1 MEEKFEEKLY
11 DLKKIYKLSNE
22 EKKSIMERILKKE
35 RKFSFIYLIPIAILS
50 ILVIL
55 LLPHQVSFL
64 TPNFILDENES
75 IKRIE
80 TYIEIY
86 LSNPLFLTQ
95 IIYFLLLLLSVIF
108 GVIFIKVRFN
118 TKGGKQWRNF

>member
-1 MEEKFEEKLY
+1 MEEKFEEKLS

>member
-1 MEEKFEEKLY
+1 MEEKFEEKLS
-11 DLKKIYKLSNE
+11 DLKKIYELSNE

-95 IIYFLLLLLSVIF
+95 IIYFLVLLLSIIF

-118 TKGGKQWRNF
+118 TKGGKQ

>member
-1 MEEKFEEKLY
+1 MEEKFEEKLS

-35 RKFSFIYLIPIAILS
+35 RKFPFIYLIPIAILS

-95 IIYFLLLLLSVIF
+95 IIYFLVLLLSIIF

-118 TKGGKQWRNF
+118 TKGGKQ

>member
-1 MEEKFEEKLY
+1 MEEKFEEKLS

-80 TYIEIY
+80 TYIEIH

-95 IIYFLLLLLSVIF
+95 IIYFLLLLLSIIF

>member
-1 MEEKFEEKLY
+1 MEEKFEEKLS

-118 TKGGKQWRNF
+118 TKGGKQ

>member
-1 MEEKFEEKLY
+1 MEEKFEEKLS

-95 IIYFLLLLLSVIF
+95 IIYFLLLLLSIIF

-118 TKGGKQWRNF
+118 TKGGKQ

>member
-1 MEEKFEEKLY
+1 MEEKFEEKLS
-11 DLKKIYKLSNE
+11 DLRKIYELSNE

-95 IIYFLLLLLSVIF
+95 IIYFLLLLLSIIF

-118 TKGGKQWRNF
+118 TKGGKQ

>member
-1 MEEKFEEKLY
+1 MEEKFEEKLS
-11 DLKKIYKLSNE
+11 DLRKIYELSNE

-95 IIYFLLLLLSVIF
+95 IIYFL
-108 GVIFIKVRFN
+108 
-118 TKGGKQWRNF
+118 

>member
-1 MEEKFEEKLY
+1 MEEKFEEKLS
-11 DLKKIYKLSNE
+11 DLKKIYELSNE

-95 IIYFLLLLLSVIF
+95 IIYFLVLLLSVIF

-118 TKGGKQWRNF
+118 TKGGKQ

>member
-1 MEEKFEEKLY
+1 MEEKFEERLS

-22 EKKSIMERILKKE
+22 EKKSIMDRILKKE
-35 RKFSFIYLIPIAILS
+35 KFSLIYLIPIVILS
-50 ILVIL
+50 ILIIL

-95 IIYFLLLLLSVIF
+95 IIYFLLLLLSIIF

-118 TKGGKQWRNF
+118 TKGGKQ

>member
-1 MEEKFEEKLY
+1 MEEKFEEKLS

-35 RKFSFIYLIPIAILS
+35 RKFPFIYLIPIAILS

-118 TKGGKQWRNF
+118 TKGGKQ

>member
-1 MEEKFEEKLY
+1 MEEKFEEKLS

-22 EKKSIMERILKKE
+22 EKKSIMDRILKKE
-35 RKFSFIYLIPIAILS
+35 KFSLIYLIPIVILS
-50 ILVIL
+50 ILIIL

>member
-1 MEEKFEEKLY
+1 MEEKFEEKLS
-11 DLKKIYKLSNE
+11 DLKKIYELSNE

-118 TKGGKQWRNF
+118 TKGGKQ

>member
-1 MEEKFEEKLY
+1 MEEKFEEKLS
-11 DLKKIYKLSNE
+11 DLRKIYELSNE

-95 IIYFLLLLLSVIF
+95 IIYFLVLLLSVIF

-118 TKGGKQWRNF
+118 TKGGKQ

>member
-1 MEEKFEEKLY
+1 MEEKFEERLS

-22 EKKSIMERILKKE
+22 EKKSIMDRILKKE
-35 RKFSFIYLIPIAILS
+35 KFSLIYLIPIVILS
-50 ILVIL
+50 ILIIL

-95 IIYFLLLLLSVIF
+95 TIYFLLLLLSIIF

>member
-1 MEEKFEEKLY
+1 MEEKFEEKLS

-95 IIYFLLLLLSVIF
+95 IIYFLVLLLSVIF

>member
-1 MEEKFEEKLY
+1 MEEKFEEKLS

-95 IIYFLLLLLSVIF
+95 IIYFLLLLLSVVF

>member
-1 MEEKFEEKLY
+1 MEEKFEERLS

-22 EKKSIMERILKKE
+22 EKKSIMDRILKKE
-35 RKFSFIYLIPIAILS
+35 KFSLIYLIPIVILS
-50 ILVIL
+50 ILIIL

-80 TYIEIY
+80 TYIELY

-95 IIYFLLLLLSVIF
+95 IIYFLLLLLSIIF

-118 TKGGKQWRNF
+118 TKGGKQ

>member
-1 MEEKFEEKLY
+1 MEEKFEEKLS
-11 DLKKIYKLSNE
+11 DLRKIYELSNE

-118 TKGGKQWRNF
+118 TKGGKQ

>member
-1 MEEKFEEKLY
+1 MEEKFEEKLS
-11 DLKKIYKLSNE
+11 DLKKIYELSNE

-95 IIYFLLLLLSVIF
+95 IIYFLLLLLSIIF

-118 TKGGKQWRNF
+118 TKGGKQ

>member
-1 MEEKFEEKLY
+1 MEEKFEERLS

-22 EKKSIMERILKKE
+22 EKKSIMDRILKKE
-35 RKFSFIYLIPIAILS
+35 KFSLIYLIPIVILS
-50 ILVIL
+50 ILIIL

-80 TYIEIY
+80 TYIEIH

-95 IIYFLLLLLSVIF
+95 IIYFLLLLLSIIF

>member
-1 MEEKFEEKLY
+1 MEEKFEENLS

-22 EKKSIMERILKKE
+22 EKKFIMERILKKE
-35 RKFSFIYLIPIAILS
+35 KKFSFIYLIPIVILS

-95 IIYFLLLLLSVIF
+95 IIYFLVLLLSIIF

-118 TKGGKQWRNF
+118 TKGGKQ

>member
-1 MEEKFEEKLY
+1 MEEKFEERLS

-22 EKKSIMERILKKE
+22 EKKSIMDRILKKE
-35 RKFSFIYLIPIAILS
+35 KFSLIYLIPIVILS
-50 ILVIL
+50 ILIIL

-95 IIYFLLLLLSVIF
+95 IIYFLLLLLSIIF

>member
-1 MEEKFEEKLY
+1 MEEKFEERLS

-22 EKKSIMERILKKE
+22 EKKSIMDRILKKE
-35 RKFSFIYLIPIAILS
+35 KFSLIYLIPIVILS
-50 ILVIL
+50 ILIIL

-80 TYIEIY
+80 TYIEIH

-95 IIYFLLLLLSVIF
+95 IIYFLLLLLSIIF

-118 TKGGKQWRNF
+118 TKGGKQ

>member
-1 MEEKFEEKLY
+1 MEEKFEEKLS

-35 RKFSFIYLIPIAILS
+35 RKFPFIYLIPIAILS

>member
-1 MEEKFEEKLY
+1 MEEKFEEKLS

-95 IIYFLLLLLSVIF
+95 IIYFLVLLLSVIF

-118 TKGGKQWRNF
+118 TKGVKQWRNF